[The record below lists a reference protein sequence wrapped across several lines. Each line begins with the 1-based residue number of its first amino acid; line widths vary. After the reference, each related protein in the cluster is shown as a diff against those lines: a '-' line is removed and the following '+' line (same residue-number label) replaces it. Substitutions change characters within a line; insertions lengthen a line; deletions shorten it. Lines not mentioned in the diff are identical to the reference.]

1 MENDANVKKIS
12 PLICNMSG
20 IYEAMYPVETRV
32 NMTDIQGTNCYCDD
46 KAAELIKERLFLDRG
61 DGGSMAGALGE
72 GISAGTIYDDPF
84 IRFLD
89 SGNYHYLSFFFM
101 ERIKEDFAL
110 ILIDNHTD
118 MQPPGFGRILSCGG
132 WVRYAMDE
140 LDTLKKV
147 YLVGMSAEHLAEAGP
162 LPDKACYL
170 DHRRDL
176 FIPDD
181 LPIYLSID
189 KDVLSDVY
197 AATDWDQ
204 GDMTLE
210 ELMAVTGRIFTDHR
224 ILGVDICGEKKE
236 IPTDAEM
243 EMNLA
248 VNAKLL
254 EAVSRYR

>member
-1 MENDANVKKIS
+1 MENEANVKKIS
-12 PLICNMSG
+12 PMICNMSG
-20 IYEAMYPVETRV
+20 VYEAMYPVETRI

-46 KAAELIKERLFLDRG
+46 KAADFIKTMLFLDREDG
-61 DGGSMAGALGE
+61 DS
-72 GISAGTIYDDPF
+72 F
-84 IRFLD
+84 VRFLD

-110 ILIDNHTD
+110 VLIDNHTD

-132 WVRYAMDE
+132 WVRYAMEE

-147 YLVGMSAEHLAEAGP
+147 YLVGMSAGHLAEAGP
-162 LPDKACYL
+162 LPDRVSYL
-170 DHRRDL
+170 DYRRDL
-176 FIPDD
+176 IIPDD

-189 KDVLSDVY
+189 KDVLSEEY

-204 GDMTLE
+204 GDMTRE
-210 ELMAVTGRIFTDHR
+210 ELLAVTEHILPDHR

-236 IPTDAEM
+236 APTKEQLD
-243 EMNLA
+243 MNEA

-254 EAVSRYR
+254 DVISRYR

>member
-46 KAAELIKERLFLDRG
+46 KAAGFIKTMLFLDRE
-61 DGGSMAGALGE
+61 DGGSLAGTLGE
-72 GISAGTIYDDPF
+72 AVSSGTIYDDSF
-84 IRFLD
+84 VRLLD

-110 ILIDNHTD
+110 VLIDNHTD

-132 WVRYAMDE
+132 WVRYAMEE

-147 YLVGMSAEHLAEAGP
+147 YLVGMSAGHLAEAGP
-162 LPDKACYL
+162 LPDRVSYL
-170 DHRRDL
+170 DYRRDL
-176 FIPDD
+176 IIPDD

-189 KDVLSDVY
+189 KDVLSEEY

-204 GDMTLE
+204 GDMTRE
-210 ELMAVTGRIFTDHR
+210 ELLAVTEHILADHR

-236 IPTDAEM
+236 APTKEQLD
-243 EMNLA
+243 MNEA

-254 EAVSRYR
+254 DAISRYR